1 MLTLSHSAF
10 LQALGYAI
18 VNSLW
23 QMALLWIVV
32 VLLNSLFSF
41 SSNARY
47 KLALTAQFAGFAW
60 FLFTLQF
67 YFSKCLQSIQEMK
80 GIDINAQKALI
91 TQQTAEN
98 FNTKVWS
105 ALIHMEQTLPYLS
118 VAYILLLFVLGFRW
132 IRSYRYTLE
141 IKKNGLM
148 GIDDIWSDFV
158 NDMVTHLNIKNKVSI
173 FASTIVNS
181 PLTIGFW
188 KPVILIPIASVNHL
202 TVQQL
207 EAVIL
212 HELAHIRRMDYL
224 LNIVLSIIEISLFFN
239 PFTQLISRFIKK
251 EREHSCDDWVL
262 QFKYNPAMYA
272 EALLQLA
279 YLNTSRSTLAMPAK
293 GNKGDLLSRVKRM
306 LNQKEQTFTYR
317 HQIVAFVLMTSIL
330 SSIAWLSPIKAG
342 PPMATGT
349 STKTIIVEPVTAKV
363 DNPLFNPVF
372 FLNEPMKKEIT
383 YKVEE
388 SAKQGVQEAM
398 KGLVEA
404 KKAVEKVAPL
414 VLTSLQASNEAINL
428 ISPKDISNQIVIAT
442 DVIKNAQIPVTF
454 AYNADSIQRV
464 VNKELAK
471 VKFEWSKDKLDEQV
485 AKAKI
490 EMSKVAAL
498 QWLSADKQATIQ
510 KSMDE
515 AIKQLEELNLQF
527 NLNENQNA
535 SESPKDR
542 SRARRMQSA
551 TPPPPPA
558 PRPLRNENKTQTD
571 NSDNVSFNF
580 NYSPYLF
587 DSQYDTLYNWNSND
601 TWEDYKVA
609 KNRYDSWNEE
619 YPVNEH
625 KAFINVR
632 NSNNTTAVLPA
643 VCKVV
648 INRDD
653 KKETLQLNK
662 VKMAKLIHVM
672 YVLNEQRRISADAPG
687 AQAVP
692 AACPEPKR
700 PAKIL
705 TIGVF

>member
-67 YFSKCLQSIQEMK
+67 YFSKCLLTIQEMK
-80 GIDINAQKALI
+80 GIDIDAQKAI
-91 TQQTAEN
+91 IAQQTSEN
-98 FNTKVWS
+98 FNTKVWN

-118 VAYILLLFVLGFRW
+118 IAYILLLFVLAFRW
-132 IRSYRYTLE
+132 VRSYRYTLE
-141 IKKNGLM
+141 IKRNGLLA
-148 GIDDIWSDFV
+148 IDDKWSDFV
-158 NDMVTHLNIKNKVSI
+158 TDMVAHLSIKNKVSI

-188 KPVILIPIASVNHL
+188 KPVILIPVASVNHL
-202 TVQQL
+202 SVQQL

-224 LNIVLSIIEISLFFN
+224 VNIVLSIIEISLFFN

-279 YLNTSRSTLAMPAK
+279 YLNTSRSTFAMPAK
-293 GNKGDLLSRVKRM
+293 ANKGDLLSRVKRM

-317 HQIVAFVLMTSIL
+317 HQIVAFLLMTSIL
-330 SSIAWLSPIKAG
+330 SSIAWLSPVKVG
-342 PPMATGT
+342 QTGT
-349 STKTIIVEPVTAKV
+349 SASSNKTLIVEPVTAKV

-383 YKVEE
+383 NKVEE

-398 KGLVEA
+398 KGLTEA
-404 KKAVEKVAPL
+404 KKAIEKVSPL
-414 VLTSLQASNEAINL
+414 VLTSLEKSNEAISL
-428 ISPKDISNQIVIAT
+428 ISPEDISHQIVIAT
-442 DVIKNAQIPVTF
+442 DAIKNAQIPVTLAF
-454 AYNADSIQRV
+454 NADSIQMV

-471 VKFEWSKDKLDEQV
+471 VKFEWSKDKLNEQV
-485 AKAKI
+485 SKAKM

-498 QWLSADKQATIQ
+498 QWLPADKQATIQ
-510 KSMDE
+510 KSMDD
-515 AIKQLEELNLQF
+515 AIKQLEELNVQF
-527 NLNENQNA
+527 NLNENSNA
-535 SESPKDR
+535 PETTKEVTR
-542 SRARRMQSA
+542 SKRMQRTA
-551 TPPPPPA
+551 PPPPPA
-558 PRPLRNENKTQTD
+558 PRLLRNGDKAQSANTD
-571 NSDNVSFNF
+571 VSFNF
-580 NYSPYLF
+580 NYSPHIF
-587 DSQYDTLYNWNSND
+587 DLQNDTLYNLNLDDSWN
-601 TWEDYKVA
+601 EYKAA
-609 KNRYDSWNEE
+609 KNRYDSWEEE
-619 YPVNEH
+619 YPVDEGR
-625 KAFINVR
+625 AFVAVR
-632 NSNNTTAVLPA
+632 NNYNAAVALPA

-648 INRDD
+648 INTDD
-653 KKETLQLNK
+653 KKEGLQLNK
-662 VKMAKLIHVM
+662 VKMAKLIHIM
-672 YVLNEQRRISADAPG
+672 SVLNERRRAAADAPG
-687 AQAVP
+687 APIAP
-692 AACPEPKR
+692 AER
-700 PAKIL
+700 TESRRSAKIL